1 MMYAPIKNNSWFFFW
16 MYILGMACVLLVLRT
31 GKHRTPVD
39 LFLDLY
45 LLCVLL
51 MIFPKRIRKWVRG
64 VLYVVFYGL
73 ALIDVFCYYRLGG
86 PIGPSLLQNVL
97 QTNPREASEALSTY
111 VTWRSILS
119 PVLVV
124 VIILVAHV
132 FSAICRVR
140 CNPSSPLG
148 RWLHWKL
155 PQEKEPIA
163 GAACLVAAVLSVF
176 ITWQDKR
183 FLYYNICK
191 ADTNLEMQYYLQKY
205 PTVTDF
211 YLPVYRLLHAVN
223 VVRISQNEIE
233 KLVEHADEAKV
244 DSCSFRSPNIV
255 LVIGESYNRHH
266 AAFYGYDKPTTPW
279 QSEAARD
286 SVITVFSDVVAPF
299 HQTSEVFKLAFSLY
313 AYGEKGSLADYP
325 LFTQLFLKAGY
336 HVTFITN
343 QYVQSPI
350 QNTWDFGG
358 SNIINEPALS
368 RSQFSDRNTT
378 LHDYDEDLLTDYD
391 SLSTRQ
397 TDHNLIIFH
406 LMGQHV
412 NYNER
417 YPTGYERFHAADY
430 NRPDLTEHEREILS
444 EYDNSTLYND
454 EVMRR
459 IVTLFADK
467 DAIVIYMPDHGE
479 MMFDHE
485 GSGNYGESFG
495 RTMDV
500 TTDSQVRQQ
509 FEIPFWIWM
518 SDAYRKNH
526 PDICQQ
532 VNGAKD
538 KPFMTDNLD
547 QLLLGLAGISC
558 HDYRPEDDLLNPSYD
573 ASQPRMLMGTMPYK
587 RH

>member
-1 MMYAPIKNNSWFFFW
+1 MYAPVKNNLWFFFW
-16 MYILGMACVLLVLRT
+16 MYLLGMACVLLVLRT

-45 LLCVLL
+45 VLCALL
-51 MIFPKRIRKWVRG
+51 MIIPRRIRGWVRAL
-64 VLYVVFYGL
+64 LYVIFYGL
-73 ALIDVFCYYRLGG
+73 ALIDVFCCYRLGG

-111 VTWRSILS
+111 VTWQSICT
-119 PVLVV
+119 PVLVIV
-124 VIILVAHV
+124 ALLVAHIV
-132 FSAICRVR
+132 ATVCRAR
-140 CNPSSPLG
+140 CNPSSALG
-148 RWLHWKL
+148 KWLHWQL
-155 PQEKEPIA
+155 PAKKEPIA
-163 GAACLVAAVLSVF
+163 GAACFVAAVLSIF
-176 ITWQDKR
+176 IAWQDKR

-191 ADTNLEMQYYLQKY
+191 ADTNLEMQYYLQKF
-205 PTVTDF
+205 PTVTEF

-233 KLVEHADEAKV
+233 TLVERADEVKV

-266 AAFYGYDKPTTPW
+266 AAVYGYDKPTTPW
-279 QSEAARD
+279 QSAMAND
-286 SVITVFSDVVAPF
+286 SSMVFFTDVVAPF

-313 AYGEKGSLADYP
+313 AYGEKGSFTDYP
-325 LFTQLFLKAGY
+325 LFPQLFLKAGY

-358 SNIINEPALS
+358 SNIINEPTLS
-368 RSQFSDRNTT
+368 RSQFSDRNTD
-378 LHDYDEDLLTDYD
+378 LHDFDEDLLTDYD

-417 YPTGYERFHAADY
+417 YPAGYDRFHAADY

-459 IVTLFADK
+459 IVSLFADK
-467 DAIVIYMPDHGE
+467 DAIVIYVPDHGE

-485 GSGNYGESFG
+485 GSGEYGESFG

-518 SDAYRKNH
+518 SAAYRNTH
-526 PDICQQ
+526 PDIYQQ
-532 VNGAKD
+532 VREARD

-547 QLLLGLAGISC
+547 MLLLGLAGISC
-558 HDYRPEDDLLNPSYD
+558 PDYRPDDDLLNPSYNP
-573 ASQPRMLMGTMPYK
+573 SQPRMLMGTLLYK
-587 RH
+587 RQ